1 MDNPVK
7 RITFICPGC
16 KSEDI
21 LEFDDF
27 ISCNK
32 CDLDFDKD
40 FLGVIDN
47 ENILARQEL
56 KGIIDAFY
64 DKERK
69 TF

>member
-1 MDNPVK
+1 MVNPVK
-7 RITFICPGC
+7 RIKFLCPRC

-32 CDLDFDKD
+32 CDLDFDKE

-47 ENILARQEL
+47 ENILSRQEL

-64 DKERK
+64 DKKR
-69 TF
+69 

>member
-1 MDNPVK
+1 MDNSVK
-7 RITFICPGC
+7 SFKFICPRC

-32 CDLDFDKD
+32 CNLDFDKE
-40 FLGVIDN
+40 FLGIIDN
-47 ENILARQEL
+47 ENILARGEL

-64 DKERK
+64 DKEK
-69 TF
+69 

>member
-7 RITFICPGC
+7 RIKFICPRC

-21 LEFDDF
+21 LEFEDF

-32 CDLDFDKD
+32 CDLDFDKE
-40 FLGVIDN
+40 FLGEIDN
-47 ENILARQEL
+47 ENILARKEL

-64 DKERK
+64 DKKR
-69 TF
+69 

>member
-7 RITFICPGC
+7 RITFICPRC

-32 CDLDFDKD
+32 CYLDFDKE
-40 FLGVIDN
+40 FLGVNDN
-47 ENILARQEL
+47 ENILARKEL
-56 KGIIDAFY
+56 KRIIDAFY
-64 DKERK
+64 DKKR
-69 TF
+69 